1 MTTPTIDAPTR
12 PNIDGPLLE
21 REMLAFLEPAVSE
34 TPIEEIEARAA
45 TAHEPSLASQSRTRQ
60 IIIVTWSGELDKI
73 WPTLILSSTA
83 AASGMKADV
92 FLTFWG
98 LLPFVRDGVRIT
110 GRNWMQR
117 MLAVMQRPGID
128 HVRLSKLNFL
138 GMGPWM
144 MRRLARQHNVAS
156 PRELL
161 EAAQAMGVRFI
172 PCQMTMDMLGI
183 RPDQLIDG
191 MGEPAGAAAALEL
204 MTQADATL
212 FI

>member
-1 MTTPTIDAPTR
+1 MTTSTIAPAPARNGR
-12 PNIDGPLLE
+12 PLE
-21 REMLAFLEPAVSE
+21 AEMLAFLEAAVSE
-34 TPIEEIEARAA
+34 TPVEEIESRAA
-45 TAHEPSLASQSRTRQ
+45 PEADVSLAGEVRTRQ
-60 IIIVTWSGELDKI
+60 LVIVTWSGELDKI

-110 GRNWMQR
+110 GQNWMQR
-117 MLAVMQRPGID
+117 MLALVQRPGID
-128 HVRLSKLNFL
+128 HVHLSKLNFL

-144 MRRLARQHNVAS
+144 MRRLARQHQVAS

-172 PCQMTMDMLGI
+172 PCQMTMEMLGI
-183 RPDQLIDG
+183 RHDQLIDG
-191 MGEPAGAAAALEL
+191 MGEPAGAATALEL